1 MRTEVTTVQNFE
13 KILYLLTEQNRLIMQ
28 VALNTGLRI
37 SDVLS
42 ITRKDL
48 NDFLQ
53 GKKILITEQKTGKNR
68 ILDINKDLA
77 NKMLLQA
84 GSKFIFEHR
93 LDQNKH
99 KTRQAIFKDVKR
111 AKKSLRIKQN
121 IAPHSARKMYAVHLM
136 EKLNDIN
143 KVRDIMQHTDT
154 ETTMLYAF
162 ADIMSKKGID
172 SRIFF

>member
-13 KILYLLTEQNRLIMQ
+13 RILYLLTEQNRLIMQ

-53 GKKILITEQKTGKNR
+53 GKEILITEQKTGKNR
-68 ILDINKDLA
+68 ILDINKELA
-77 NKMLLQA
+77 NKMLLQS
-84 GSKFIFEHR
+84 GSKFVFEHR

-143 KVRDIMQHTDT
+143 KVREIMQHTDT

-162 ADIMSKKGID
+162 ANIMSKKGID